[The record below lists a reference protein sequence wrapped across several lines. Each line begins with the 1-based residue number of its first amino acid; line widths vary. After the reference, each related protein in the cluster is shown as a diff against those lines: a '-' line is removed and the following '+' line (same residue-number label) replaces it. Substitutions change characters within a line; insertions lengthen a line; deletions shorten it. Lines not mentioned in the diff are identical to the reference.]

1 VQSVNAAKVVCRIEC
16 SQCGK
21 WRIISYAKMTEA
33 KDADWVC
40 RLLRYAVTTLF
51 SLITIALFTNTT
63 GSKMCFAI
71 Q

>member
-1 VQSVNAAKVVCRIEC
+1 MQALQYSAMSVLLYMQAPPNVCDAGSFVCRIEC

-40 RLLRYAVTTLF
+40 RLLR
-51 SLITIALFTNTT
+51 
-63 GSKMCFAI
+63 
-71 Q
+71 